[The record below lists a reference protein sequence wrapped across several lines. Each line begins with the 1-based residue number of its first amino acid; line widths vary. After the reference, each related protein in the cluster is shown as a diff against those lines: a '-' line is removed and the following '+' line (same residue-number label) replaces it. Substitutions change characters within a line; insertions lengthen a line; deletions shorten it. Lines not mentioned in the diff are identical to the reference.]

1 MATKDTSNLQK
12 ILKLS
17 YVIILALLSYYIL
30 IGSKYERKS
39 VYDRLDKIVQSSIT
53 NHWFKEC
60 LVDNIEEIGCLP
72 TRHKKFQIDGRWISA
87 DIHHKRSGMGEYFA
101 RQKYNKTKKKGQL
114 KLVYFNDERKRAYYL
129 APPIT
134 KKITWGLFILT
145 LPLIWFSRGVSLPVV
160 NSIMKL
166 FNKGWRKL

>member
-17 YVIILALLSYYIL
+17 YVIIFALLSYYIL

-39 VYDRLDKIVQSSIT
+39 VYDRVNKIVQSSIT
-53 NHWFKEC
+53 NHWYKEC
-60 LVDNIEEIGCLP
+60 LVDNIQEIGCLP
-72 TRHKKFQIDGRWISA
+72 RSFEKFNINGRWVSA
-87 DIHHKRSGMGEYFA
+87 ENESKRSGLGDYVA
-101 RQKYNKTKKKGQL
+101 RQKYNKTKKEGRL

-134 KKITWGLFILT
+134 KKIIWGLFILT

>member
-1 MATKDTSNLQK
+1 MATKDGSKIQK

-17 YVIILALLSYYIL
+17 YVIIFALLSYYIL

-39 VYDRLDKIVQSSIT
+39 VFKRVNKIVKQSIT
-53 NHWFKEC
+53 NHWFLEC
-60 LVDNIEEIGCLP
+60 LEDTISQGGCDP
-72 TRHKKFQIDGRWISA
+72 TRHKKFLINGRWISA
-87 DIHHKRSGMGEYFA
+87 DIHHKRSGIGEYIA

-166 FNKGWRKL
+166 FNKGWKKL

>member
-1 MATKDTSNLQK
+1 MATKDGSKLQK

-17 YVIILALLSYYIL
+17 YVIIFALLSYYIL
-30 IGSKYERKS
+30 IGSKYEKKS
-39 VYDRLDKIVQSSIT
+39 VFKRVNKIVKESIT
-53 NHWFKEC
+53 NHWFLEC
-60 LVDNIEEIGCLP
+60 LEDTISQGGCDP
-72 TRHKKFQIDGRWISA
+72 TRHKKFLINGRWISA
-87 DIHHKRSGMGEYFA
+87 DIHHKRSGIGEYIA

>member
-30 IGSKYERKS
+30 IGSKYEKKS
-39 VYDRLDKIVQSSIT
+39 VFKRVNTIVKESIT
-53 NHWFKEC
+53 NHWFLEC
-60 LVDNIEEIGCLP
+60 LEDTISQGGCDP
-72 TRHKKFQIDGRWISA
+72 TRHKKFLINGRWISA
-87 DIHHKRSGMGEYFA
+87 DIHHKRSGIGEYIA

-145 LPLIWFSRGVSLPVV
+145 LPLIWFSRGISLPVV
-160 NSIMKL
+160 NSIMKI
-166 FNKGWRKL
+166 FNKGWKKL